1 MPVSFSQHPPPPH
14 LFSCVSRVALRI
26 RSGYRKG
33 KSGLFISGARHPPAV
48 YNKNMTAILKYTVSV
63 VAVLALSILATTTIN
78 AQVPPNTL
86 PSCALPVDTTNPDIL
101 PPLPR
106 ILVFEGSVNVGDQPA
121 PDGTKIYAVINL
133 ACVAGETEAG
143 RIGSDATPGL
153 FNVSLDAPEQQ
164 GYEGQAVTFHLED
177 GTPAAE
183 SEIYIGYNS
192 YSYDTGDRSNPS
204 PSWSFQV
211 RRVDINFPEPPP
223 PPPPDP
229 AGVDFIEGLAR
240 SPLNP
245 SGLIGWEI
253 FARIGDYDSDPVA
266 IQPNGRF
273 LLVVNPGDESYVGQ
287 TIRFLLRGTEIQAF
301 QTLTFI
307 GDTSAAPR
315 SLDIIFPD
323 PAPPEPEPVPDPE
336 PPVVQPP
343 PIIPVPDPPVE
354 PTMTVVPEPEGDGCQ
369 IGGGF
374 SLSFLLLLTIPGSLA
389 LVRTARAV
397 SRRRP

>member
-1 MPVSFSQHPPPPH
+1 MVKKWGEG
-14 LFSCVSRVALRI
+14 R
-26 RSGYRKG
+26 
-33 KSGLFISGARHPPAV
+33 PPAV

-86 PSCALPVDTTNPDIL
+86 PDCAVPVDTTNPDLL

-106 ILVFEGSVNVGDQPA
+106 ILVFEGSVNIGTEPA

-153 FNVSLDAPEQQ
+153 FNISLDAPEQQ
-164 GYEGQAVTFHLED
+164 GYEGQAVTFQLED

-204 PSWSFQV
+204 PNWSFQV

-273 LLVVNPGDESYVGQ
+273 LLVVDPGDESYVGQ

-307 GDTSAAPR
+307 GDTNAAPR
-315 SLDIIFPD
+315 TLDIIFPD
-323 PAPPEPEPVPDPE
+323 PAPPEPEP
-336 PPVVQPP
+336 PVVTPP
-343 PIIPVPDPPVE
+343 TTTPVIPVVPDPPVE
-354 PTMTVVPEPEGDGCQ
+354 PTMTVVPEPEPSGSGCQ

-397 SRRRP
+397 TERP

>member
-1 MPVSFSQHPPPPH
+1 MPLSV
-14 LFSCVSRVALRI
+14 LFRVFPWFNMWCGVRY
-26 RSGYRKG
+26 S
-33 KSGLFISGARHPPAV
+33 KS
-48 YNKNMTAILKYTVSV
+48 MTAILKYT
-63 VAVLALSILATTTIN
+63 LATLSVFAIAAVSATTIN
-78 AQVPPNTL
+78 AQVPPDTL
-86 PSCALPVDTTNPDIL
+86 PSCAIPVDNTNPDLL

-106 ILVFEGSVNVGDQPA
+106 ILVFEGSVNVGTEPA

-133 ACVAGETEAG
+133 DCVAGETEAG

-177 GTPAAE
+177 GTTAAE
-183 SEIYIGYNS
+183 TEIYIAYTT
-192 YSYDTGDRSNPS
+192 YSSDTGERSNPS
-204 PSWSFQV
+204 PSWSFQN

-223 PPPPDP
+223 PPPPPP
-229 AGVDFIEGLAR
+229 AGIDFIEGLAR

-245 SGLIGWEI
+245 AGLVGWEV
-253 FARIGDYDSDPVA
+253 FARVGDYDSDPVA

-273 LLVVNPGDESYVGQ
+273 LLVVDPGDESYVGQ

-307 GDTSAAPR
+307 GDTNAAPR
-315 SLDIIFPD
+315 PLDIIFPD
-323 PAPPEPEPVPDPE
+323 PAPPEPEP
-336 PPVVQPP
+336 PVVTP
-343 PIIPVPDPPVE
+343 PITPPLVPVPDPPVE
-354 PTMTVVPEPEGDGCQ
+354 PTMTVVPDPDPEPSGFGCQ